1 MKNNPPKYI
10 QYLRDKCARK
20 MCSEQAICR
29 IPIKDRK
36 SNSKSALPTNQL
48 THIRPHL
55 RDESA
60 AVISLHEIDV
70 IRCFKFSKN
79 SISAISTIM
88 SDNCEVKSFVE
99 SKDHEGIKHIR

>member
-1 MKNNPPKYI
+1 
-10 QYLRDKCARK
+10 
-20 MCSEQAICR
+20 MCSSEQAICR

-79 SISAISTIM
+79 SISAISKIM